1 MDAWWGVILP
11 TRGDQ
16 ERLWAPWGGQGA
28 PPGTMRGARGFRR
41 EPDDGVHGG
50 PPGVTLPTRVL
61 LLPIVELFVSESP
74 WLGDLFEEEKN
85 KKIGNVTDLVSRRP
99 KTTLLPIL
107 VNAGGFIFSFRLE
120 ASLSGA
126 SSRLKMGMR

>member
-1 MDAWWGVILP
+1 M
-11 TRGDQ
+11 
-16 ERLWAPWGGQGA
+16 
-28 PPGTMRGARGFRR
+28 
-41 EPDDGVHGG
+41 
-50 PPGVTLPTRVL
+50 TLPTRVL

-120 ASLSGA
+120 ANLAGGIVKIENGNALTNNVFLLELTS
-126 SSRLKMGMR
+126 